1 MAPSLSASTAARVV
15 VDFEARRMMVVL
27 LRRPPVTEARFAP
40 TKVAAGELRAKDMA
54 RGVFETV
61 RVDAP

>member
-1 MAPSLSASTAARVV
+1 
-15 VDFEARRMMVVL
+15 MVVL

-54 RGVFETV
+54 QGVFETV